1 MNLIFLI
8 ALFNFV
14 MLINNNVIYP
24 QWPAPSHVYA
34 AMSTRAI
41 PEGVS
46 LAPFEHFNLGDHV
59 HDNPSHVL
67 HNRKIWTE
75 KVRSLHS
82 QNIGKDSNINNLH
95 LVYLKQIHGTD
106 VVLINSQT
114 AQASVADA
122 CISVEPHQA
131 CTIMV
136 ADCLPLIFCT
146 EDGQVL
152 AAAHAGWR
160 GLLDGVLEATV
171 QAMTDQMNQLQLP
184 THQKIY
190 AWLGPCIG
198 PSAFEVGQEVFD
210 AFCTTTRLNDNFKS
224 YFQKQEN
231 GKWKADLAG
240 IARRKL
246 VQNKNI
252 ICFGNDSSLTW
263 CTFHSPN
270 LFFSHRRDA
279 AILGSTG
286 RMAVSIFRG

>member
-1 MNLIFLI
+1 
-8 ALFNFV
+8 

-24 QWPAPSHVYA
+24 QWPAPPHVYA

-59 HDNPSHVL
+59 QDNPSHVV

-75 KVRSLHS
+75 KVKSLHP
-82 QNIGKDSNINNLH
+82 QNTGTDTKDIDLH
-95 LVYLKQIHGTD
+95 LVYLKQVHGTD
-106 VVLINSQT
+106 VVLIDSQT

-122 CISVEPHQA
+122 CISVDPYQA

-136 ADCLPLIFCT
+136 ADCLPVIFCT

-171 QAMTDQMNQLQLP
+171 QAMTNQVNQLQLP
-184 THQKIY
+184 IHQKIY

-198 PSAFEVGQEVFD
+198 PTAFEVGQEVFD
-210 AFCTTTRLNDNFKS
+210 AFCGSSELNDHYKS
-224 YFQKQEN
+224 FFQKQEN
-231 GKWKADLAG
+231 GKWMADLPA
-240 IARRKL
+240 IARQKL
-246 VQNKNI
+246 KQFKNI
-252 ICFGNDSSLTW
+252 LCFGNDSSLTW
-263 CTFHSPN
+263 CTFQSPN